1 MNSAVRIRNGD
12 EVEKILTVVI
22 LTKDEE
28 ENIVDCITNA
38 KQVTEDVLVI
48 DSGSEDATVELAK
61 SVGARV
67 VYRAWD
73 DDFSA
78 QRNFAIENSD
88 AEWLF
93 YLDADER
100 LSEELVQSV
109 REAINGGDC
118 CYSMPRKA
126 VAFGQLCSH
135 GVLRPDKVTRLFKR
149 THFKYVNKVHERPE
163 CSDPCKELKGYLE
176 HYTYT
181 DWHRYFIK
189 FNQYTTLWAEN
200 AYAKGKRTNYFAA
213 IGHGLFGFIQMA
225 FLKGGILDSW
235 IGFVLSINH
244 FFYTYMKYVKL
255 IDLQRKNK

>member
-1 MNSAVRIRNGD
+1 M
-12 EVEKILTVVI
+12 EQTLTVVI
-22 LTKDEE
+22 LTKNEE
-28 ENIVDCITNA
+28 ENIVDCVTNA
-38 KQVTEDVLVI
+38 KQVTDDVLVI
-48 DSGSEDATVELAK
+48 DSGSDDATVELAK

-67 VYRAWD
+67 VFRAWD

-88 AEWLF
+88 AEWIF

-100 LSEELVQSV
+100 LSDGLVKSIKETV
-109 REAINGGDC
+109 TDGDF
-118 CYSMPRKA
+118 CYCVPRKA

-135 GVLRPDKVTRLFKR
+135 GVLRPDKVIRLFRR
-149 THFKYVNKVHERPE
+149 THFRYVNKVHEHPE
-163 CSDPCKELKGYLE
+163 CSDKCKELKGYLE

-189 FNQYTTLWAEN
+189 FSQYTTLWAEN
-200 AYAKGKRTNYFAA
+200 AYANGKRTNYLSA

-225 FLKGGILDSW
+225 FLKGGILDGW

-255 IDLQRKNK
+255 VDLQRKNK